1 MDLTR
6 RKQEIPLFYKWW
18 DELRQ
23 TFIVYIDGTTV
34 NDERR
39 E

>member
-1 MDLTR
+1 MTVYECLTR

-23 TFIVYIDGTTV
+23 TFEEV
-34 NDERR
+34 
-39 E
+39 